1 MKFVTLYESFLEAV
15 TTEYDTLRV
24 LKQSPRGTVSVV
36 RHKKSGTRYVF
47 RRYSG
52 SGEVYR
58 RLLPVLCPHL
68 PQIMEAAEQDG
79 QTAVLEEYVQG
90 DTLAELLMGARLTER
105 EARQVT
111 MQLCQALHVLHSMG
125 AVHRDV
131 KPENVILRG
140 SDAVLIDFDA
150 ARIYK
155 VASESDTQV
164 LGTTGFAAP
173 EQYGIFQSDERAD
186 IFSLGVL
193 LNIMLTG
200 KHPSREMAA
209 GKMGRIVRKCTMT
222 APEQRYQSARALME
236 VL

>member
-1 MKFVTLYESFLEAV
+1 MTLYESFWEAV

-52 SGEVYR
+52 SGEGYR
-58 RLLPVLCPHL
+58 RLLPGLCPHL

-155 VASESDTQV
+155 DESESDTQV

>member
-1 MKFVTLYESFLEAV
+1 MTLYESFLEAV
-15 TTEYDTLRV
+15 TTEYDTLHV
-24 LKQSPRGTVSVV
+24 LKRSPRGTVSVV

-90 DTLAELLMGARLTER
+90 DTLAELLMVARLTER

-155 VASESDTQV
+155 DESESDTQV

>member
-1 MKFVTLYESFLEAV
+1 MTLYESFLEAV
-15 TTEYDTLRV
+15 TTEFDTRRV

-90 DTLAELLMGARLTER
+90 DTLAELLTGAKLTEK

-155 VASESDTQV
+155 DESESDTQV

>member
-1 MKFVTLYESFLEAV
+1 MTLYESFLEAV
-15 TTEYDTLRV
+15 TTEYDTLHV
-24 LKQSPRGTVSVV
+24 LKRSPRGTVSVV

-155 VASESDTQV
+155 DESERDTQV

>member
-1 MKFVTLYESFLEAV
+1 MDLYDSLLAAIGNEFDIMTQIKKSARGE
-15 TTEYDTLRV
+15 V
-24 LKQSPRGTVSVV
+24 LLV
-36 RHKKSGTRYVF
+36 RHKENGTRYIF
-47 RRYSG
+47 RHFEG
-52 SGEVYR
+52 SSEVYKK
-58 RLLPVLCPHL
+58 LLGISARNL

-155 VASESDTQV
+155 DESESDTQV

>member
-1 MKFVTLYESFLEAV
+1 MTLYESFLEAV
-15 TTEYDTLRV
+15 TTEYDTLHV
-24 LKQSPRGTVSVV
+24 LKRSPRGTVSVV
-36 RHKKSGTRYVF
+36 RHKKSDTRYVF

-155 VASESDTQV
+155 DESESDTQV

-200 KHPSREMAA
+200 KHPSREMTA

>member
-1 MKFVTLYESFLEAV
+1 MTLYESLLEAV
-15 TTEYDTLRV
+15 TTEYDTLHV
-24 LKQSPRGTVSVV
+24 LKRSPRGTVSVV

-68 PQIMEAAEQDG
+68 PQIMEAAGQDG

-155 VASESDTQV
+155 DESESDTQV

>member
-1 MKFVTLYESFLEAV
+1 MTLYESFLEAV
-15 TTEYDTLRV
+15 TTEYDTLHV
-24 LKQSPRGTVSVV
+24 LKRSPRGTVSVV

-150 ARIYK
+150 ARLYK
-155 VASESDTQV
+155 DESESDTQV

>member
-1 MKFVTLYESFLEAV
+1 MALYESFLEAV

-24 LKQSPRGTVSVV
+24 LKQGPRGTVSVV

-155 VASESDTQV
+155 DESESDTQV

>member
-1 MKFVTLYESFLEAV
+1 MTLYESFLEAV
-15 TTEYDTLRV
+15 ITEYDTLRM

-155 VASESDTQV
+155 DESESDTQV

>member
-1 MKFVTLYESFLEAV
+1 MTLYESLLEAV
-15 TTEYDTLRV
+15 TTEYDTLHV
-24 LKQSPRGTVSVV
+24 LKRSPRGTVSVV

-90 DTLAELLMGARLTER
+90 DTLAELLTGAKLTEK

-111 MQLCQALHVLHSMG
+111 MQLCQALHVLHSRG

-155 VASESDTQV
+155 DESESDTQV

>member
-1 MKFVTLYESFLEAV
+1 MTLYESFLEAV
-15 TTEYDTLRV
+15 ITEYDTIRV

-155 VASESDTQV
+155 DESESDTQV

-200 KHPSREMAA
+200 KHPSREMTA

>member
-1 MKFVTLYESFLEAV
+1 MTLYESFLEAV
-15 TTEYDTLRV
+15 ITEYDTLRV

-200 KHPSREMAA
+200 KHPSREMTA

>member
-1 MKFVTLYESFLEAV
+1 MTLYESLLEAV

-58 RLLPVLCPHL
+58 RLLSVLCPHL

-173 EQYGIFQSDERAD
+173 EQYGIFQADERAD

>member
-1 MKFVTLYESFLEAV
+1 MTLYESFLEAV

-24 LKQSPRGTVSVV
+24 LKRSPRGTVSIV

>member
-1 MKFVTLYESFLEAV
+1 MALYESFLEAV

-90 DTLAELLMGARLTER
+90 DTLAELLTGAKLTEK

-155 VASESDTQV
+155 DESESDTQV

-200 KHPSREMAA
+200 KHPSREMTA

>member
-1 MKFVTLYESFLEAV
+1 MTLYESLLEAV

-90 DTLAELLMGARLTER
+90 DTLAELLTGARLTER

-155 VASESDTQV
+155 DESESDTQV